1 MRNLLALLIF
11 TTTAISQAEE
21 ITEENISVNALGMG
35 NAYLAHSR
43 GHDAIFYNPA
53 GLARLTGIEW
63 RLMGLNL
70 GLNGIDSY
78 EEYSDIVDNSDD
90 LPSVLNSLYGRP
102 VWGRTDFQTSL
113 SMGSLIVGAYA
124 RANLGFTLL
133 NPALPNLD
141 SNYFADYAFF
151 VGWGTEVIPQY
162 LDVGFVGKRITRLA
176 GGVQIGASS
185 LAYLDSD
192 VLEENIKREGTG
204 YGFDFGAKLKFPTPW
219 NPSVNFAWHD
229 VGDTSYSLDADN
241 PPPSSSKNRMHVG
254 FGFEKDFTAFV
265 VRPAV
270 DYRYLNSS
278 NIQIGKQLHAGV
290 EVELPAISLRGGF
303 NQGYYTAGAS
313 IDVWILRIDAA
324 TYGVELGEY
333 PGQHEDRR
341 YVFQIS
347 TEFGFDSSFKNMF
360 NINKSRR
367 SGLKQRR

>member
-1 MRNLLALLIF
+1 MIKICVALLIL
-11 TTTAISQAEE
+11 TASVASAEE

-53 GLARLTGIEW
+53 GLARLSGIEW
-63 RLMGLNL
+63 RLMGLNM
-70 GLNGIDSY
+70 GLNGLDSY
-78 EEYSDIVDNSDD
+78 EEYADIVDNSDD

-102 VWGRTDFQTSL
+102 VWGRTDLQTSL
-113 SMGSLIVGAYA
+113 SFGSVIVGAYA

-133 NPALPNLD
+133 NPALPSLD

-151 VGWGTEVIPQY
+151 AGWGTEVIPQY
-162 LDVGFVGKRITRLA
+162 LDFGFVGKRVTRLA

-192 VLEENIKREGTG
+192 VLEESIKREGTG
-204 YGFDFGAKLKFPTPW
+204 YGLDIGAKLKFPTPW
-219 NPSVNFAWHD
+219 NPSINFAWQD
-229 VGDTSYSLDADN
+229 VGDTSYTLNADN
-241 PPPSSSKNRMHVG
+241 PPPASSKDRMHVG
-254 FGFEKDFTAFV
+254 VGFEKDFTAFV
-265 VRPAV
+265 LRPAV
-270 DYRYLNSS
+270 DYRFLNSS
-278 NIQIGKQLHAGV
+278 NIQVGKQLHAGV
-290 EVELPAISLRGGF
+290 EMEFPIVILRGGF
-303 NQGYYTAGAS
+303 NQGYYTAGVS
-313 IDVWILRIDAA
+313 FDFWVFRIDAA

-347 TEFGFDSSFKNMF
+347 TDFGFDASFKNMF

>member
-1 MRNLLALLIF
+1 MKIFITIFLILSATEVF
-11 TTTAISQAEE
+11 GEE

-53 GLARLTGIEW
+53 GLARLSGIEW

-70 GLNGIDSY
+70 GLNGLDSY
-78 EEYSDIVDNSDD
+78 DEYSDIIDNSDD

-102 VWGRTDFQTSL
+102 VWARTDFQTSV
-113 SMGSLIVGAYA
+113 SIGSLIVGAYA
-124 RANLGFTLL
+124 RGNVGFTLL

-151 VGWGTEVIPQY
+151 AGWGVEVIPQF
-162 LDVGFVGKRITRLA
+162 LDVGVVGKRITRLA
-176 GGVQIGASS
+176 GGVQIGAST

-192 VLEENIKREGTG
+192 VLENNIQKGGTG
-204 YGFDFGAKLKFPTPW
+204 YGMDLGARLKFPTPW
-219 NPSVNFAWHD
+219 NPSINFAWQD
-229 VGDTSYSLDADN
+229 VGDTSYSIDADD
-241 PPPSSSKNRMHVG
+241 PQPTSSKDRMHVG
-254 FGFEKDFTAFV
+254 VGFERDFTAFV
-265 VRPAV
+265 IRPAV

-278 NIQIGKQLHAGV
+278 NIQIGKQLHAGLEIEMPLFSV
-290 EVELPAISLRGGF
+290 RGGF

-333 PGQHEDRR
+333 PGQQEDRR

-347 TEFGFDSSFKNMF
+347 TDFGFDASFKNMF